1 MSFLYFIESYSLK
14 GGVGS
19 PSCTNCICRSHAQSN
34 QGYHHHHHHYQYNR
48 HYHQYNHHHHQL
60 IAPFSDLVQWVADHM
75 GIGEFLPSN
84 WLMDLIADFACGEIM
99 MMIMMKMRM
108 LVIYDMYNIHCIYML
123 YLSCSGPNNPLEI
136 ICENVV
142 FLLTGYDE

>member
-1 MSFLYFIESYSLK
+1 M
-14 GGVGS
+14 
-19 PSCTNCICRSHAQSN
+19 
-34 QGYHHHHHHYQYNR
+34 
-48 HYHQYNHHHHQL
+48 

-99 MMIMMKMRM
+99 MMMMKIFLRM
-108 LVIYDMYNIHCIYML
+108 LMI
-123 YLSCSGPNNPLEI
+123 SCSGPNNPLEI